1 MRARWAAWYRN
12 IRCKQTA
19 HGKSSLRVP
28 IRCGTKPPLFGNGVC
43 AARRKPSF
51 RSGGGRAAG
60 LEKQPAGWAATQAWV
75 WRRNA
80 MNTAETRQS
89 LFKKQPAHSQ
99 TGCRLLF
106 AVDSADYLPRRPR
119 PWFTIRW
126 ISAFI
131 SRMISRAM
139 DCILASTISG
149 TDCINSPSITPCLSK
164 MLCPKGES

>member
-1 MRARWAAWYRN
+1 MAKSLPFPAGVGW
-12 IRCKQTA
+12 QSSPE
-19 HGKSSLRVP
+19 SSLHVQKFSPKCRL
-28 IRCGTKPPLFGNGVC
+28 PL
-43 AARRKPSF
+43 P
-51 RSGGGRAAG
+51 RAATP
-60 LEKQPAGWAATQAWV
+60 KAWV

-89 LFKKQPAHSQ
+89 LFKKQPAHPQ

-119 PWFTIRW
+119 PWFKIRR
-126 ISAFI
+126 ISASI
-131 SRMISRAM
+131 SRAVSRAM
-139 DCILASTISG
+139 DCNFTSTIAG